1 MTDCERLARTGE
13 PALDWANEL
22 AAEII
27 ADAFK
32 WRYTTAEGLIAV
44 RLRLVRAEGEAIGL
58 EVASGLITKPPA
70 PKSYSDA
77 AALQRECQ
85 RDHDEERAHGWA
97 AGGWQE

>member
-58 EVASGLITKPPA
+58 EVASTLFPA
-70 PKSYSDA
+70 PKSYTARDA
-77 AALQRECQ
+77 TLQAEHQ
-85 RDHDEERAHGWA
+85 ADHAEERAHGWA